1 MNAPLPVSPVNAARV
16 LVKPDQ
22 EKRRDP
28 KAGEEF
34 RRALQEHGQGG
45 EAMEREKAPAKPA
58 KSLEKPVSRMPL
70 PRALQQKPA
79 IGRQEPEAPL
89 RHVDVLA

>member
-1 MNAPLPVSPVNAARV
+1 MNAPFPVPPVNAARV

-22 EKRRDP
+22 QKRRDP
-28 KAGEEF
+28 NAGEEF

-45 EAMEREKAPAKPA
+45 EAMEREKAPTQSA
-58 KSLEKPVSRMPL
+58 EKPVSRMPL
-70 PRALQQKPA
+70 PRALQQKPT

-89 RHVDVLA
+89 RHVDVIA